1 MASKSRK
8 TSLTTK
14 TGKTLLGPLNL
25 KQSTDLMDKT
35 SRPKEK
41 SKIQNRIKLF
51 IKNQKNPKKETVVE
65 VAE

>member
-25 KQSTDLMDKT
+25 KQLTDLMDKT

-51 IKNQKNPKKETVVE
+51 IKNQKNPKKI

>member
-25 KQSTDLMDKT
+25 KQLTDLMNKT

-51 IKNQKNPKKETVVE
+51 IKNQKNPKKDTVVE